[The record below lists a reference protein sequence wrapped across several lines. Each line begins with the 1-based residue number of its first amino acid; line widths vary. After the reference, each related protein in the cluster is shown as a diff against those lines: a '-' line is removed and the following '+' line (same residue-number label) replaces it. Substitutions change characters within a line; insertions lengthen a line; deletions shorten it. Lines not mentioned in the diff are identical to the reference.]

1 MKRDGFT
8 VGLRNKLS
16 ELAMQCDSAA
26 AIEGARMTPNERKTI
41 QDALRKVVDYIDER
55 IKVK

>member
-16 ELAMQCDSAA
+16 ELAMQCDSCA
-26 AIEGARMTPNERKTI
+26 AIEGARMSESER
-41 QDALRKVVDYIDER
+41 QDIKLALRSIVNYIDER

>member
-1 MKRDGFT
+1 MKRDGFS

-16 ELAMQCDSAA
+16 ELAMQCDSFA
-26 AIEGARMTPNERKTI
+26 AIDGARMTPNERKTI
-41 QDALRKVVDYIDER
+41 QDALRKVVNYIDEW

>member
-16 ELAMQCDSAA
+16 ELAMQCDSCA

-41 QDALRKVVDYIDER
+41 QDALRKVVNYIDER

>member
-8 VGLRNKLS
+8 VGMRNKLS
-16 ELAMQCDSAA
+16 ELAMQCDSCA
-26 AIEGARMTPNERKTI
+26 AIDGARMSTNERKTI
-41 QDALRKVVDYIDER
+41 QDALRRIVSYIDER

>member
-8 VGLRNKLS
+8 VGMRNKLS
-16 ELAMQCDSAA
+16 ELAMQCDSCA
-26 AIEGARMTPNERKTI
+26 AIDGARMTQNERKTI
-41 QDALRKVVDYIDER
+41 QDALRRIVNYIDER

>member
-26 AIEGARMTPNERKTI
+26 AVRGARMSESER
-41 QDALRKVVDYIDER
+41 QDIKLALRSIVNYIDER